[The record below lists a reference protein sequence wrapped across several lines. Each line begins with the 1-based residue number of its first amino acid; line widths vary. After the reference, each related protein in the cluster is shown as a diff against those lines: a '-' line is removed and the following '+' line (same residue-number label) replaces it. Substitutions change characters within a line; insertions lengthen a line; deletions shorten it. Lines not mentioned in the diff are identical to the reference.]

1 MISIPR
7 LGLNSKNCNK
17 RGNLFVLSKME
28 TMQVPEFMLELNSSY
43 FAEID
48 GEKVSVIIHRSD
60 LNSVYFK
67 VIN

>member
-7 LGLNSKNCNK
+7 LGLNSKRCDK
-17 RGNLFVLSKME
+17 RGNLFVLRKMDAK
-28 TMQVPEFMLELNSSY
+28 QVPEFMLKPNLSY

-48 GEKVSVIIHRSD
+48 GENVSVIIHRSD